1 MTSAL
6 DVEASDQAVS
16 RGDDIEAQVTISNAE
31 KAGSVEVGVVCTE
44 YYDEDVTEETMDDH
58 GIMQQE
64 THRKTLHATAHEDWR
79 PIESTVG
86 VQTVPFTIPAEAP
99 FSYEGDC
106 VSLKWEL
113 VARGRR
119 QNQPDAE
126 AGQAIIVHP

>member
-6 DVEASDQAVS
+6 EVDAGGQAVS
-16 RGDDIEAQVTISNAE
+16 RGEEIEAQVTISDAE

-44 YYDEDVTEETMDDH
+44 YYDEDVTEETIDDH
-58 GIMQQE
+58 GIMQEE
-64 THRKTLHATAHEDWR
+64 TQRTTLHATAHEEWR

-86 VQTVPFTIPAEAP
+86 VQTVLLTIPAEAP

-106 VSLKWEL
+106 VSFKWEL

-119 QNQPDAE
+119 QNRPDAE
-126 AGQAIIVHP
+126 AGQAITVRP